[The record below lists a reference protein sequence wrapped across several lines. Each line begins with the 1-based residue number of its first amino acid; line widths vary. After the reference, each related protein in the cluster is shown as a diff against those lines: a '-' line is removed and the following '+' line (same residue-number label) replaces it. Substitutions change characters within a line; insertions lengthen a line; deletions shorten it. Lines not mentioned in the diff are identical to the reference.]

1 VGAEPDEVAVTTSL
15 SAALSSLATGLRYA
29 RRSTVVTTDLEFPT
43 VGQVWH
49 AQELRGARVVHLRAD
64 ESGVPALE
72 AFRRAIDDDTLLVS
86 LTHVSYSTGA
96 KLDVVPIVELA
107 HERGAMVLLDAYQ
120 SVGSL
125 PLDVRELGVDFLAA
139 GTVKYLLGSAG
150 LAFLYARRE
159 AIRRVLPTAT
169 GWFADRDI
177 FAMDIWDYSPD
188 DTARRFQYGTP
199 PIPAIYAGIAG
210 LELMREIGV
219 AETRAHVHELNRR
232 LLDGLAELRA
242 SVATPR
248 KRDRR
253 GALVCVRSTDAPAL
267 VVALRRA
274 GIVTSERDGNVRI
287 SAHAYNGVEDVDA
300 VLGALAQNRRLLA

>member
-1 VGAEPDEVAVTTSL
+1 
-15 SAALSSLATGLRYA
+15 
-29 RRSTVVTTDLEFPT
+29 VVTTDLEFPT

-64 ESGVPALE
+64 ESGMPSLD

-86 LTHVSYSTGA
+86 LTHVSYRTGA
-96 KLDVVPIVELA
+96 KLDVSPIVQVA

-120 SVGSL
+120 SAGSV
-125 PLDVRELGVDFLAA
+125 PLDVQALDVDFLAA

-150 LAFLYARRE
+150 LAFLYARRDT
-159 AIRRVLPTAT
+159 IRRVWPTAT

-210 LELMREIGV
+210 IELMQEIGV
-219 AETRAHVHELNRR
+219 AETRAHVNDLNHR
-232 LLDGLAELRA
+232 LLDGLADLHA

-267 VVALRRA
+267 VTALGRA
-274 GIVTSERDGNVRI
+274 GIVTSERDGNVRV
-287 SAHAYNGVEDVDA
+287 SAHAYNGVEDVEA
-300 VLGALAQNRRLLA
+300 VLAALAHNRRLLA